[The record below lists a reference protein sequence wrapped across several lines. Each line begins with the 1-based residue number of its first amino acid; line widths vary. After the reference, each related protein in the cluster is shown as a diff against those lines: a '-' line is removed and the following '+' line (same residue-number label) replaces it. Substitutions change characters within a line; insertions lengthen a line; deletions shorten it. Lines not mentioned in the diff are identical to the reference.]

1 MTRSIVWRLILKDWY
16 LCRVVVASVAVIG
29 VASVAALYVRD
40 GFTSLVAMITSLIA
54 VIFLGSL
61 LPSLTIVNE
70 RKRQNLAF
78 VMSLPVSPMQYTTAK
93 IVANLVAFLALWL
106 PIAIGM
112 IGTVV
117 SARVFGGIIPL
128 MVVAALAPFTA
139 FALFMAVAIVSE
151 SETWAITTMAA
162 SNVAYTF
169 VWLFISRIPDMFR
182 DLSSPVAIW
191 RPQMVSIV
199 TVEAV
204 AIVLAFGLTFY
215 LQSKKTNF
223 I

>member
-16 LCRVVVASVAVIG
+16 FCRVVVASVAVIG